1 MIRKKLEKFPE
12 GVLEY
17 VSKIMGDYKTGSEL
31 TELFNIAGYPHIRHD
46 GSTKWRFV
54 YAVFKD
60 LNSKPDGQYHVAKI
74 IQTFC
79 DPTQWIGRDDLRKRI
94 MNTLNE
100 ALIHVNLQLNEE
112 GKLVITDRKIK
123 FPIAEEEKRE
133 MPMQDKALTI
143 FPIFKA
149 RDITQEENL
158 CFVLMPFKSP
168 FDRIYRKQIKPTVE
182 ALGFKCI
189 RADDIFSPTPILEDV
204 WMHILKSK
212 VIIADVTGRNPN
224 VFYEIGIAHTVGRSV
239 IIITQ
244 DKSDVPFDIAQYRYF
259 VYSDDEQGWN
269 NLRKNI
275 SLALESVKK

>member
-1 MIRKKLEKFPE
+1 MTRKKLEKFSE

-17 VSKIMGDYKTGSEL
+17 VSKIIGNYKTGSEL
-31 TELFNIAGYPHIRHD
+31 TELLSIAGYPHIKHD

-54 YAVFKD
+54 YDVFKD

-94 MNTLNE
+94 INTLNK
-100 ALIHVNLQLNEE
+100 ALIHVNLQLNKE
-112 GKLVITDRKIK
+112 GKLVITNRKTKIR
-123 FPIAEEEKRE
+123 IAEEERRE
-133 MPMQDKALTI
+133 MPKQGKSLTVS
-143 FPIFKA
+143 PIFTA
-149 RDITQEENL
+149 RDITREEDL
-158 CFVLMPFKSP
+158 CFVLMPFNPS
-168 FDRIYRKQIKPTVE
+168 FDRIYREQIKPSAE

-189 RADDIFSPTPILEDV
+189 RADDIFSPTPILEDI
-204 WMHILKSK
+204 WIHILKSK

-224 VFYEIGIAHTVGRSV
+224 VFYEIGIAHTVGRPV

-244 DKSDVPFDIAQYRYF
+244 DKSDVPFDIAHYRYF

-269 NLRKNI
+269 SLRKNI
-275 SLALESVKK
+275 SLALEDIKE